1 MRLHLFIAVL
11 AGAAWSCGSAGSVP
25 GSPSPSGSPLP
36 GASPS
41 FAPPVTVDAVRI
53 ESPRVF
59 HARTERGQRFL
70 AAAYRRYGKRI
81 PRAWIEIVRRFEVL
95 HFGRAACAA
104 KMRNLEYRWRR
115 REY

>member
-41 FAPPVTVDAVRI
+41 VAPPVTRAFAYAAFGGDGRGGITAYRVNLDTGALDALATTPL
-53 ESPRVF
+53 EGP
-59 HARTERGQRFL
+59 GGL
-70 AAAYRRYGKRI
+70 AAD
-81 PRAWIEIVRRFEVL
+81 PRTCGRVL
-95 HFGRAACAA
+95 TGG
-104 KMRNLEYRWRR
+104 
-115 REY
+115 